1 MSGNLSGA
9 WTQHNHALGEK
20 NIFCK
25 TKLEE
30 TANDQAMYSDKI
42 SAQAS
47 YSREVEGPWRNGYD
61 YFYGDTM
68 AAVITFSLIVFIFWR

>member
-9 WTQHNHALGEK
+9 WTQHNHALEEK

-25 TKLEE
+25 TKLKE
-30 TANDQAMYSDKI
+30 TANEQAMYSDKI

-47 YSREVEGPWRNGYD
+47 YSREVGGTWRNGYD